1 MKILNEK
8 LEETFFK
15 AESNGEFDINITTL
29 LSGDLG
35 VEFMINKKAK
45 VKFNKVALY
54 NIIENL
60 NKIYKTI
67 KQWNRGDRM
76 KILNEERLYYKVIGQ
91 RGNVGTVI
99 KIYSDPRSAN
109 ELMKLLTKLEP
120 KNVDSVR
127 NIYRVEKSD
136 SEL

>member
-15 AESNGEFDINITTL
+15 ANPNGELDINTTTL

-45 VKFNKVALY
+45 VKFDKVALY
-54 NIIENL
+54 KIIDSL

-67 KQWNRGDRM
+67 K
-76 KILNEERLYYKVIGQ
+76 
-91 RGNVGTVI
+91 
-99 KIYSDPRSAN
+99 
-109 ELMKLLTKLEP
+109 
-120 KNVDSVR
+120 
-127 NIYRVEKSD
+127 
-136 SEL
+136 